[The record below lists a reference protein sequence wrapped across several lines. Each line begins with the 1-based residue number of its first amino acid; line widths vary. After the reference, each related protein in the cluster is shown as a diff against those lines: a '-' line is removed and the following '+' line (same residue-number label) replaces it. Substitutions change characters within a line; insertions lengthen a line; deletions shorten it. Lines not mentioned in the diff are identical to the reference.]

1 MLKKRILA
9 FDVGKKRIGVSQSD
23 SLQMIASPIGAFSP
37 GEIPQKVRQWLT
49 EFQYEEII
57 VGWPLTLKG
66 EEGESVHMVRSFIGE
81 LKKLTGEIPIKTLDE
96 RFTSTMAHQ
105 ALRESGQSK
114 KIKKN
119 KGLVDSTAAVI
130 LLQEYLNHR

>member
-9 FDVGKKRIGVSQSD
+9 FDVGKKRIGVAQSD
-23 SLQMIASPIGAFSP
+23 SLQMLASPIGSFSP
-37 GEIPQKVRQWLT
+37 GEIPKKLAEWLKT
-49 EFQYEEII
+49 YQYEEII

-81 LKKLTGEIPIKTLDE
+81 LKKMVGDIPIKTIDE

-105 ALRESGQSK
+105 ALRESGLSK
-114 KIKKN
+114 KIKTN